1 VKPNRQQIEH
11 DHQSAFFAWLRCNET
26 KHPDLKRFFAVPNGG
41 HRDRGTAIKMF
52 LEGTR
57 RGVPDTCL
65 PLARHGKQGLWIE
78 FKAGD
83 NQLTPDQV
91 EWKAALER
99 EGHQVEIV
107 REWPEAAQLTVLYLG
122 LTGIA
127 IPRAT
132 NRWAKHYDR

>member
-1 VKPNRQQIEH
+1 
-11 DHQSAFFAWLRCNET
+11 
-26 KHPDLKRFFAVPNGG
+26 
-41 HRDRGTAIKMF
+41 
-52 LEGTR
+52 
-57 RGVPDTCL
+57 
-65 PLARHGKQGLWIE
+65 
-78 FKAGD
+78 
-83 NQLTPDQV
+83 V